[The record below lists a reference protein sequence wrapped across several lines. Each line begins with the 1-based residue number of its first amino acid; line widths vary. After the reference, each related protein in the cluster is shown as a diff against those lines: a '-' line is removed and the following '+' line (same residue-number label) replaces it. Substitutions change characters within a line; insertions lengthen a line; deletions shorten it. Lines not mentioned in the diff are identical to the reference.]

1 MGGDN
6 ALSQSS
12 FFLKEIV
19 QNEYLIL
26 FVTYRKKKF
35 SSENIMQWA
44 HLMHEEKK
52 HIMKKK
58 KN

>member
-12 FFLKEIV
+12 FLKEIV

-26 FVTYRKKKF
+26 FVTYKKKF
-35 SSENIMQWA
+35 SSENITQWA
-44 HLMHEEKK
+44 HLMHEEKN
-52 HIMKKK
+52 IMKKK
-58 KN
+58 N